1 MKGVPLP
8 HFEKS
13 SVEACGVEVLELE
26 PEVVP
31 VLPVELEVLVVVVD
45 VSLEVGLVEVV
56 EVLVGGASTDGAD

>member
-13 SVEACGVEVLELE
+13 SVEACGVEVL
-26 PEVVP
+26 
-31 VLPVELEVLVVVVD
+31 VVVVD
-45 VSLEVGLVEVV
+45 LSLEVGLVEVVEVV